1 MLALR
6 NLRSSVFNDWL
17 YDTTCHVSELM
28 IRLIFTFSSLSR
40 DEINNSHDKKKY
52 IGYEECVLLKVCFCL
67 ATKVHTIL

>member
-17 YDTTCHVSELM
+17 YDITCHVSELM

-40 DEINNSHDKKKY
+40 EEINNSHDKNK
-52 IGYEECVLLKVCFCL
+52 IN
-67 ATKVHTIL
+67 T